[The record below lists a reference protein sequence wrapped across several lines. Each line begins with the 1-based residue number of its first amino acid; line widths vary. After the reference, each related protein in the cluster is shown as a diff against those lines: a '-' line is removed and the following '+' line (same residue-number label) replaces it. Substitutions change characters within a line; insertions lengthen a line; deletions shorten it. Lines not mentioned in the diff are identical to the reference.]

1 MMIVDLD
8 RLGDSSKSF
17 EFSVPAGELDLD
29 TENVR
34 LKGDTV
40 ASGEV
45 KKSIAKI
52 DVSGKITVP
61 AEIDCTR
68 CLTPIEKVLSFNFD
82 VSFVPLEDVVKE
94 GDVELG
100 MSDLDVDAITSDELD
115 LKEVVR
121 EQILLNLPEQ
131 EFCTEDCKGLCQKCG
146 SNLNLIDC
154 KCEETEIDPRWA
166 ALKNLK

>member
-1 MMIVDLD
+1 MIVDLD

-17 EFSVPAGELDLD
+17 EFSVPAGDLDLD

-40 ASGEV
+40 ASGEIR
-45 KKSIAKI
+45 KSIVKTDI
-52 DVSGKITVP
+52 SGTITVP

-68 CLTPIEKVLSFNFD
+68 CLAPIEKELSFNFD
-82 VSFVPLEDVVKE
+82 VSYVPIDEVVRE
-94 GDVELG
+94 GDAELHAA
-100 MSDLDVDAITSDELD
+100 DLDIDALAGDELD

-131 EFCTEDCKGLCQKCG
+131 VFCTDDCKGLCQKCG
-146 SNLNLIDC
+146 ANLNLIDC
-154 KCEETEIDPRWA
+154 NCEETEIDPRWE